1 MTSSDPTGPGGNP
14 TDVPT
19 PAEVFAVPEA
29 LPPTAVPEPHL
40 ELADLVAAAAMA
52 VDGVAGLHTGMF
64 GEVATYLPGRR
75 VDGIRIATEVTEV
88 HLVLVWGAPV
98 LATADAVRAAVQ
110 PLVTTRVDVAVQD
123 VVDPSA
129 GSAALSSSSKEIS

>member
-1 MTSSDPTGPGGNP
+1 MIPSDPTG
-14 TDVPT
+14 TDGSLADLPT
-19 PAEVFAVPEA
+19 PAEVFGLPEA
-29 LPPTAVPEPHL
+29 LPPTAGPEPHL
-40 ELADLVAAAAMA
+40 DLADLVAAAALA

-110 PLVTTRVDVAVQD
+110 PLVTTRVDITVQD

-129 GSAALSSSSKEIS
+129 GSAARSSSSKEIS